1 LVHLSELSLDARITL
16 TTADELP
23 PRIEP
28 FHPYHHRQPDRSRP
42 GAGRNDLLELIAER
56 RTLIDRPQPFQE
68 VVRERFQKG
77 NRLVLLCA
85 VGIAVRTLAPVLRDK
100 YHDPAV
106 LGAGRTRAVCR
117 ADLCPATK
125 GGANEW
131 ARQVAEF
138 LGAQAVITGAQR
150 YTQPMLVAGLG
161 CNRGCPLEP
170 LLALL
175 DQTLTDHGLRRSDL
189 SALASIELKRDETG
203 LHELAAELSLPIA
216 FYSAMVLNDYSDR
229 LSRKSEIVFRETG
242 CYGVA
247 EAAALA
253 HAERLISHD
262 FQAELII
269 PKQKNADATLA
280 VARIYGNRDT

>member
-1 LVHLSELSLDARITL
+1 VRPITL
-16 TTADELP
+16 VSLT
-23 PRIEP
+23 EP
-28 FHPYHHRQPDRSRP
+28 
-42 GAGRNDLLELIAER
+42 GWALAER
-56 RTLIDRPQPFQE
+56 LLTLMPDAEHLYRPQPFQG
-68 VVRERFQKG
+68 VIHERFLAG
-77 NRLVLLCA
+77 HRLILLCA
-85 VGIAVRTLAPVLRDK
+85 VGIAVRTLGPVLRDK
-100 YHDPAV
+100 YQDPAV
-106 LGAGRTRAVCR
+106 LVLDEHGRFVVPI
-117 ADLCPATK
+117 LSGHE

-150 YTQPMLVAGLG
+150 YTQPLLVAGVG

-175 DQTLTDHGLRRSDL
+175 DQTLTRHGLQRGDL
-189 SALASIELKRDETG
+189 LALASIELKRDEPG
-203 LHELAAELSLPIA
+203 LHELAAELGLPIA
-216 FYSAMVLNDYSDR
+216 FYPAVVLNEYADR

-253 HAERLISHD
+253 HAEGLVSHD
-262 FQAELII
+262 FRAELIV

-280 VARIYGNRDT
+280 VARIYGNRDA

>member
-1 LVHLSELSLDARITL
+1 VRPITL
-16 TTADELP
+16 ISLTD
-23 PRIEP
+23 
-28 FHPYHHRQPDRSRP
+28 P
-42 GAGRNDLLELIAER
+42 GRALAER
-56 RTLIDRPQPFQE
+56 LLTLMPDAEHLHRPQPFQD
-68 VVRERFQKG
+68 VVRDRFKTGHRQI
-77 NRLVLLCA
+77 LLCA
-85 VGIAVRTLAPVLRDK
+85 VGIAVRTLGPVLRDK
-100 YHDPAV
+100 YQDPAV
-106 LGAGRTRAVCR
+106 LVLDEHGRFVVPI
-117 ADLCPATK
+117 LSGHE

-150 YTQPMLVAGLG
+150 YTQPLLVAGVG

-175 DQTLTDHGLRRSDL
+175 DQTLTRHGLQRRDL
-189 SALASIELKRDETG
+189 HALASIELKRDETG
-203 LHELAAELSLPIA
+203 LHELAETLDVPIH
-216 FYSAMVLNDYSDR
+216 FYPAAVLNAYADR

-253 HAERLISHD
+253 HAERLVHHA
-262 FQAELII
+262 FRAELLI

-280 VARIYGNRDT
+280 VARSYGNRDS